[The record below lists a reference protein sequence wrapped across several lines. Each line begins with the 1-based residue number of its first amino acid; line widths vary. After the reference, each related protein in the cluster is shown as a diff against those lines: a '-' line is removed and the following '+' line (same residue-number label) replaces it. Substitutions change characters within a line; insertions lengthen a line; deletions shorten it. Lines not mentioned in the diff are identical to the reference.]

1 MRFSLDSLPPALRR
15 QAEAALAQTAKPAD
29 CRPSYPTPNSLPSKP
44 PSHGENSPSKPLA
57 VSPSKPTTRQNPSK
71 TPSAASGHSNAP
83 NRPSR
88 VSLAP
93 YRPQSIAKPP
103 YRDSRGTPNRT
114 EERYNRQVLCG
125 AGRYEP
131 ITFRMPGGNY
141 TPDWMTMDDGVP
153 TFHEV
158 KGAYRFASQSRAVLG
173 FKSAAAAFPF
183 FNFVWATLGK
193 GGTWDVRK
201 AESVSDPEDH
211 EEEATPTPHFTP
223 TPPSQNPV
231 LSVFG
236 AGPDSERV

>member
-15 QAEAALAQTAKPAD
+15 QAEAALAPSAKPAD
-29 CRPSYPTPNSLPSKP
+29 CRPSSPTPNSLPSKLP
-44 PSHGENSPSKPLA
+44 PQGEISTSKALA

-71 TPSAASGHSNAP
+71 TPSAASGPSNAP

-93 YRPQSIAKPP
+93 YRPQSIARPP

-183 FNFVWATLGK
+183 FNFVWATLRK
-193 GGTWDVRK
+193 GGTWDVQK
-201 AESVSDPEDH
+201 AESVFDPVDNEPTT
-211 EEEATPTPHFTP
+211 EASPSPTPATTP
-223 TPPSQNPV
+223 APSASP
-231 LSVFG
+231 SH
-236 AGPDSERV
+236 